1 MVSIMSIKITQED
14 FVNKMMRIHPNIEV
28 LGTYTKAKLPIKFRC
43 KIHDYEFISTPDAMN
58 KNVHGCKLCA
68 IDYVAKCKRKSNDEF
83 LSELENNNPNT
94 EVLEEYKT
102 STEKIKVR
110 CKTCGYE
117 WMSTPDSLIHG
128 NGCKKCAMKYVQ
140 NYRIK
145 SHEQFLSEFK
155 ERNINHDTI
164 DILSEYTKDYEPV
177 TCKCKT
183 CGNVWKTNP
192 HNLINKRSPSG
203 CPLCN
208 TSKGEKKIKNFLE
221 DNNINFV
228 WQKSFSDLVGTGGGL
243 LSYDF
248 YLPDTNML
256 IEYQGEFH
264 DGTANSQSKEQ
275 FEYQKEHDRRKR
287 KYANDNK
294 IQLLEIWYKDFNN
307 IEQIL
312 KDNLV
317 A

>member
-1 MVSIMSIKITQED
+1 M
-14 FVNKMMRIHPNIEV
+14 
-28 LGTYTKAKLPIKFRC
+28 
-43 KIHDYEFISTPDAMN
+43 
-58 KNVHGCKLCA
+58 
-68 IDYVAKCKRKSNDEF
+68 KRKS
-83 LSELENNNPNT
+83 
-94 EVLEEYKT
+94 
-102 STEKIKVR
+102 
-110 CKTCGYE
+110 
-117 WMSTPDSLIHG
+117 
-128 NGCKKCAMKYVQ
+128 
-140 NYRIK
+140 
-145 SHEQFLSEFK
+145 
-155 ERNINHDTI
+155 
-164 DILSEYTKDYEPV
+164 
-177 TCKCKT
+177 
-183 CGNVWKTNP
+183 
-192 HNLINKRSPSG
+192 
-203 CPLCN
+203 
-208 TSKGEKKIKNFLE
+208 KNFLE